1 MGIVDRHIASRFL
14 ANFALI
20 FAVMFLFGV
29 AIQTILN
36 LDTYREAAR
45 AAVGEGRFGSLW
57 TALPIAFVDFNAP
70 RVFQFYAYLLGL
82 GCVAAAG
89 FTLVQM
95 VRTREL
101 VALLAAGVSL
111 WRVALSI
118 GVVAV
123 FLNLL
128 QLVNGEIV
136 LPRLATRLARDE
148 SAILQPAANDFAV
161 RLMQDGSGKLMLAR
175 RFDPSTDVLSGMVVI
190 ERDAQG
196 AAVRRVEAARATWDD
211 ARTGWLL
218 ESGIATGRGAPEP
231 GASGPGGEGGVRID
245 RSEPVDFVA
254 TDISPDAIRARYFRG
269 FAQLLSAQKIGEL
282 AAEGG
287 ISQSD
292 STRLVGQ
299 RFAGACVNLLMLLI
313 VLPFFLVREP
323 QKMLRPSVFCAAV
336 AVPGLLGSFFLMT
349 VEVPPIPSAVGVFL
363 PVALLLPIAAARM
376 GSLRT

>member
-1 MGIVDRHIASRFL
+1 MGIIDRHIAARFL

-36 LDTYREAAR
+36 LDSYTEAAR
-45 AAVGEGRFGSLW
+45 AAVAEGRFTSVW
-57 TALPIAFVDFNAP
+57 TALPVAFIDFNAP
-70 RVFQFYAYLLGL
+70 RVFQFYAYLVGL

-95 VRTREL
+95 VRSREL

-111 WRVALSI
+111 WRVALAI
-118 GVVAV
+118 GMVAV

-128 QLVNGEIV
+128 QLVNGEVV
-136 LPRLATRLARDE
+136 LPRLAQRLARDE
-148 SAILQPAANDFAV
+148 SAILRPAANEFAV
-161 RLMQDGSGKLMLAR
+161 RLMQDGAGKLLLAQ
-175 RFDPSTDVLSGMVVI
+175 RFDPAADALDGLLVI
-190 ERDAQG
+190 ERNEQG
-196 AAVRRVEAARATWDD
+196 AAVRRIEAQRARWDE
-211 ARTGWLL
+211 ARTGWVL
-218 ESGIATGRGAPEP
+218 EGGLATGRSAP
-231 GASGPGGEGGVRID
+231 GSGGGNEARID
-245 RSEPVDFVA
+245 RSEPIDFVA

-287 ISQSD
+287 IAQSD
-292 STRLVGQ
+292 AMRLVGQ

-313 VLPFFLVREP
+313 TLPFFLVREP
-323 QKMLRPSVFCAAV
+323 QKMLRPSVLCAAI

-363 PVALLLPIAAARM
+363 PVALLLPIAAGRI
-376 GSLRT
+376 GGLRT

>member
-36 LDTYREAAR
+36 LDTYREAAG
-45 AAVGEGRFGSLW
+45 AAVREGRFGSLW

-101 VALLAAGVSL
+101 VALLSAGVSL

-148 SAILQPAANDFAV
+148 SAILQAAANEFPV
-161 RLMQDGSGKLMLAR
+161 RLMQDGTGKLLLAR
-175 RFDPSTDVLSGMVVI
+175 RFDPSADVLDGVVVI
-190 ERDAQG
+190 ERDERG
-196 AAVRRVEAARATWDD
+196 AAVRRVEATRATWDD
-211 ARTGWLL
+211 ARTGWNL
-218 ESGIATGRGAPEP
+218 EQGIATGRGAPSEGAEP
-231 GASGPGGEGGVRID
+231 GARID
-245 RSEPVDFVA
+245 RSEQADFVA

-292 STRLVGQ
+292 ATRLVGQ

-323 QKMLRPSVFCAAV
+323 QKMLRPSVICAAV

-349 VEVPPIPSAVGVFL
+349 VEVPPLPSAVGVFL
-363 PVALLLPIAAARM
+363 PVALLLPIAAARI
-376 GSLRT
+376 GGLRT

>member
-36 LDTYREAAR
+36 LDTYREAAG
-45 AAVGEGRFGSLW
+45 AAVREGRFGSLW

-148 SAILQPAANDFAV
+148 SAILQAAANEFPV
-161 RLMQDGSGKLMLAR
+161 RLMQDGTGKLLLAR
-175 RFDPSTDVLSGMVVI
+175 RFDPSADVLDGVVVI
-190 ERDAQG
+190 ERDERG
-196 AAVRRVEAARATWDD
+196 AAVRRVEATRATWDD
-211 ARTGWLL
+211 ARTGWNL
-218 ESGIATGRGAPEP
+218 EQGIATGRGAPSEGAEP
-231 GASGPGGEGGVRID
+231 GARID
-245 RSEPVDFVA
+245 RSEQADFVA

-292 STRLVGQ
+292 ATRLVGQ

-323 QKMLRPSVFCAAV
+323 QKMLRPSVICAAV
-336 AVPGLLGSFFLMT
+336 AVPGLLGSFFIMT
-349 VEVPPIPSAVGVFL
+349 VEVPPLPSAVGVFL
-363 PVALLLPIAAARM
+363 PVALLLPIAAARI
-376 GSLRT
+376 GGLRT

>member
-36 LDTYREAAR
+36 LDTYREAAG
-45 AAVGEGRFGSLW
+45 AAVREGRFGSLW

-148 SAILQPAANDFAV
+148 STILQAAANEFPV
-161 RLMQDGSGKLMLAR
+161 RLMQDGTGKLLLAR
-175 RFDPSTDVLSGMVVI
+175 RFDPSADVLDGVVVI
-190 ERDAQG
+190 ERDERG
-196 AAVRRVEAARATWDD
+196 AAVRRVEATRATWDD
-211 ARTGWLL
+211 ARTGWNL
-218 ESGIATGRGAPEP
+218 EQGIATGRGAPSEGAEP
-231 GASGPGGEGGVRID
+231 GARID
-245 RSEPVDFVA
+245 RSEQADFVA

-292 STRLVGQ
+292 ATRLVGQ

-323 QKMLRPSVFCAAV
+323 QKMLRPSVICAAV

-349 VEVPPIPSAVGVFL
+349 VEVPPLPSAVGVFL
-363 PVALLLPIAAARM
+363 PVALLLPIAAARI
-376 GSLRT
+376 GGLRT

>member
-36 LDTYREAAR
+36 LDTYREAAG
-45 AAVGEGRFGSLW
+45 AAVREGRFGSLW
-57 TALPIAFVDFNAP
+57 TAL

-148 SAILQPAANDFAV
+148 SAILQAAANEFPV
-161 RLMQDGSGKLMLAR
+161 RLMQDGAGKLLLAR
-175 RFDPSTDVLSGMVVI
+175 RFDPSADVLDGVVVI
-190 ERDAQG
+190 ERDERG
-196 AAVRRVEAARATWDD
+196 AAVRRVEATRATWDD
-211 ARTGWLL
+211 ARTGWNL
-218 ESGIATGRGAPEP
+218 EQGIATGRGAPSEGAEP
-231 GASGPGGEGGVRID
+231 GARID
-245 RSEPVDFVA
+245 RSEQVDFVA

-292 STRLVGQ
+292 ATRLVGQ

-323 QKMLRPSVFCAAV
+323 QKMLRPSVICAAV

-349 VEVPPIPSAVGVFL
+349 VEVPPLPSAVGVFL
-363 PVALLLPIAAARM
+363 PVALLLPIAAARI
-376 GSLRT
+376 GGLRT

>member
-36 LDTYREAAR
+36 LDTYREAAG
-45 AAVGEGRFGSLW
+45 AAVREGRFGSLL

-148 SAILQPAANDFAV
+148 SAILQAAANEFPV
-161 RLMQDGSGKLMLAR
+161 RLMQDGTGKLLLAR
-175 RFDPSTDVLSGMVVI
+175 RFDPSADVLDGVVVI
-190 ERDAQG
+190 ERDERG
-196 AAVRRVEAARATWDD
+196 AAVRRVEATRATWDD
-211 ARTGWLL
+211 ARTGWNL
-218 ESGIATGRGAPEP
+218 EQGIATGRGAPIEGAEP
-231 GASGPGGEGGVRID
+231 GARID
-245 RSEPVDFVA
+245 RSEQADFVA

-292 STRLVGQ
+292 ATRLVGQ

-323 QKMLRPSVFCAAV
+323 QKMLRPRSVQRSRFLDFLAV
-336 AVPGLLGSFFLMT
+336 S
-349 VEVPPIPSAVGVFL
+349 S
-363 PVALLLPIAAARM
+363 
-376 GSLRT
+376 S

>member
-36 LDTYREAAR
+36 LDTYREAAG
-45 AAVGEGRFGSLW
+45 AAVREGRFGSLW

-148 SAILQPAANDFAV
+148 SAILQAAANEFPV
-161 RLMQDGSGKLMLAR
+161 RLMQDGAGKLLLAR
-175 RFDPSTDVLSGMVVI
+175 RFDPSADVLDGVVVI
-190 ERDAQG
+190 ERDERG
-196 AAVRRVEAARATWDD
+196 AAVRRVEATRATWDD
-211 ARTGWLL
+211 ARTGWNL
-218 ESGIATGRGAPEP
+218 EQGIATGRGAPSEGAEP
-231 GASGPGGEGGVRID
+231 GARID
-245 RSEPVDFVA
+245 RSEQADFVA

-292 STRLVGQ
+292 ATRLVGQ

-323 QKMLRPSVFCAAV
+323 QKMLRPSVICAAV

-349 VEVPPIPSAVGVFL
+349 VEVPPLPSAVGVFL
-363 PVALLLPIAAARM
+363 PVALLLPIAAARI
-376 GSLRT
+376 GGLRT

>member
-36 LDTYREAAR
+36 LDTYREAAG
-45 AAVGEGRFGSLW
+45 AAVREGRFGSLW

-148 SAILQPAANDFAV
+148 SAILQAAANEFPV
-161 RLMQDGSGKLMLAR
+161 RLMQDGTGKLLLAR
-175 RFDPSTDVLSGMVVI
+175 RFDPSADVLDGVVVI
-190 ERDAQG
+190 ERDERG
-196 AAVRRVEAARATWDD
+196 AAVRRVEATRATWDD
-211 ARTGWLL
+211 ARTGWNL
-218 ESGIATGRGAPEP
+218 EQGIATGRGAPSEGAEP
-231 GASGPGGEGGVRID
+231 GARID
-245 RSEPVDFVA
+245 RSEQADFVA

-292 STRLVGQ
+292 ATRLVGQ

-323 QKMLRPSVFCAAV
+323 QKMLRPSVICAAV

-349 VEVPPIPSAVGVFL
+349 VEVPPLPSAVGVFL
-363 PVALLLPIAAARM
+363 PVALLLPIAAARI
-376 GSLRT
+376 GGLRT

>member
-36 LDTYREAAR
+36 LDTYREAAG
-45 AAVGEGRFGSLW
+45 AAVREGRFGSLW

-148 SAILQPAANDFAV
+148 SAILQAAANEFPV
-161 RLMQDGSGKLMLAR
+161 RLMQDGTGKLLLAR
-175 RFDPSTDVLSGMVVI
+175 RFDPSADVLDGVVVI
-190 ERDAQG
+190 ERDERG
-196 AAVRRVEAARATWDD
+196 AAVRRVEATRATWDD
-211 ARTGWLL
+211 ARTGWNL
-218 ESGIATGRGAPEP
+218 EQGIATGRGSPSEGAEP
-231 GASGPGGEGGVRID
+231 GARID
-245 RSEPVDFVA
+245 RSEQADFVA

-292 STRLVGQ
+292 ATRLVGQ

-323 QKMLRPSVFCAAV
+323 QKMLRPSVICAAV

-349 VEVPPIPSAVGVFL
+349 VEVPPLPSAVGVFL
-363 PVALLLPIAAARM
+363 PVALLLPIAAARI
-376 GSLRT
+376 GGLRT